1 MRRPAIDKP
10 DSYFSQRSEIT
21 RNTARRSADS
31 RQWSKNLEGN
41 QMIKSKKWLAG
52 SVAFALIA
60 LLQTPLANAAIPHV
74 SVVMPN
80 QWKDAFEPK
89 IKAFNGSHTNVNI
102 DVIWGGAQ
110 DQLIAANK
118 SPDIINTGDL
128 FVAAQKNLLVDLTPY
143 IAKDKTINVKDFYP
157 ALLNAVKFQGRQL
170 ALPYRFNVGLL
181 YYNKTLFDAGKVA
194 YPTAKWTQKDFIAA
208 GQKLTTKSG
217 TTPTSWGVGS
227 TFGWWGEWLI
237 HVRQAGGEWLSD
249 GAVALDSPQAIAGLT
264 FFRDKVTKYKMSPGA
279 KDDALGGFSGG
290 KTAMEYGG
298 HTGNWP
304 SYNGVSTLKWDIQVL
319 PKGLKSS
326 KGAELA
332 LEAWGVSAKSAN
344 IAAAYAAVAY
354 ITSADFLTTQWTAL
368 RLPVTRISVA
378 KAALAVPKASRPSP
392 QNLEAL
398 FGGITTGT
406 TLPRTIPFIKVT
418 QEVVQPL
425 VDKMIEGTLT
435 PTETGNQATAAAN
448 KALSILQ

>member
-1 MRRPAIDKP
+1 MK
-10 DSYFSQRSEIT
+10 
-21 RNTARRSADS
+21 
-31 RQWSKNLEGN
+31 
-41 QMIKSKKWLAG
+41 KSNKWLVG
-52 SVAFALIA
+52 SVALAMA
-60 LLQTPLANAAIPHV
+60 AVVLQAPLTYAAPPTV
-74 SVVMPN
+74 TVVMPN
-80 QWKDAFEPK
+80 QWKAALEPE
-89 IKAFNGSHTNVNI
+89 IEAFNKSSSTVNI
-102 DVIWGGAQ
+102 EVNWGGAQ

-181 YYNKTLFDAGKVA
+181 YYNKALFDSANVA
-194 YPTAKWTQKDFIAA
+194 YPTAKWSQKNLITA
-208 GQKLTTKSG
+208 GQKLTKS
-217 TTPTSWGVGS
+217 SQWGVAS
-227 TFGWWGEWLI
+227 TPGWWGEWLI
-237 HVRQAGGEWLSD
+237 HVRQSGGDWLQD
-249 GAVALDSPQAIAGLT
+249 GAVALDSPEAIKGLT
-264 FFRDKVTKYKMSPGA
+264 FFRDKVTKYNMSPGP
-279 KDDALGGFSGG
+279 KDDSLGGFSGG

-304 SYNGVSTLKWDIQVL
+304 SYNAVSNLKWDIQVL
-319 PKGLKSS
+319 PRGSKTA

-332 LEAWGVSAKSAN
+332 LEAWGVSVKTAN
-344 IAAAYAAVAY
+344 KQAAYEAVKFL
-354 ITSADFLTTQWTAL
+354 TSAKFLTTQWDDL
-368 RLPVTRISVA
+368 RLSPTRQSVA
-378 KAALAVPKASRPSP
+378 KAALAVPFAKRQSP

-398 FGGITTGT
+398 FGGIATGT

-425 VDKMIEGTLT
+425 IDKMLEGTLT
-435 PTETGNQATAAAN
+435 PAQVGDQATAAAN

>member
-1 MRRPAIDKP
+1 MK
-10 DSYFSQRSEIT
+10 
-21 RNTARRSADS
+21 
-31 RQWSKNLEGN
+31 
-41 QMIKSKKWLAG
+41 KSNKWLVG
-52 SVAFALIA
+52 SVALAMA
-60 LLQTPLANAAIPHV
+60 AVVLQAPLTYAAPPTV
-74 SVVMPN
+74 TVVMPN
-80 QWKDAFEPK
+80 QWKAALEPE
-89 IKAFNGSHTNVNI
+89 IAAFNKSSSTVNI
-102 DVIWGGAQ
+102 EVNWGGAQ

-181 YYNKTLFDAGKVA
+181 YYNKALFDSANVA
-194 YPTAKWTQKDFIAA
+194 YPTAKWSQKNLITA
-208 GQKLTTKSG
+208 GQKLTKS
-217 TTPTSWGVGS
+217 SQWGVAS
-227 TFGWWGEWLI
+227 TPGWWGEWLI
-237 HVRQAGGEWLSD
+237 HVRQSGGDWLQD
-249 GAVALDSPQAIAGLT
+249 GAVALDSPEAIKGLT
-264 FFRDKVTKYKMSPGA
+264 FFRDKVTKYKMSPGP
-279 KDDALGGFSGG
+279 KDDSLGGFSGG

-304 SYNGVSTLKWDIQVL
+304 SYNAVSNLKWDIQVL
-319 PKGLKSS
+319 PRGSKTA

-332 LEAWGVSAKSAN
+332 LEAWGVSVKTAN
-344 IAAAYAAVAY
+344 KQAAYEAVKFL
-354 ITSADFLTTQWTAL
+354 TSAKFLTTQWDDL
-368 RLPVTRISVA
+368 RLSPTRQSVA
-378 KAALAVPKASRPSP
+378 KAALAVPFAKRQSP

-398 FGGITTGT
+398 FGGIATGT

-425 VDKMIEGTLT
+425 IDKMLEGTLT
-435 PTETGNQATAAAN
+435 PAQVGDQATAAAN